1 MYGIGHLSHTTAVT
15 STVSST
21 HGHMG
26 TDMSNLNFPQISEC
40 IAIDIHK
47 FLPDTKVSEVYWL
60 SRVIMEVDIAACD
73 LTVISLLSYDC
84 RD

>member
-1 MYGIGHLSHTTAVT
+1 MCMELGICHIPQQSQAQSQV
-15 STVSST
+15 
-21 HGHMG
+21 HMG

-40 IAIDIHK
+40 ITIDIHK